1 MSKVDINI
9 SKKMTIN
16 TGNYSSIG
24 PSVSFTLKDVDPEK
38 AKRLTEK
45 LEDIAEVTFITQ
57 ILNGA
62 STMEEI
68 KMDGLKEFVRKQLE
82 KSERLEGILDDSW
95 VEIIKETKT
104 ERMEF

>member
-1 MSKVDINI
+1 MEKIDINI

-38 AKRLTEK
+38 AENLLEK
-45 LEDIAEVTFITQ
+45 MKDLVEVEFVLQ
-57 ILNGA
+57 VLHSA

-68 KMDGLKEFVRKQLE
+68 KINGLKDFVKKQLE
-82 KSERLEGILDDSW
+82 NSKELEDILKNSW
-95 VEIIKETKT
+95 GEIIRETKT
-104 ERMEF
+104 SEKF

>member
-1 MSKVDINI
+1 MSKIDMNI

-38 AKRLTEK
+38 AENLLEK
-45 LEDIAEVTFITQ
+45 MKDLVEVEFVLQ
-57 ILNGA
+57 VLHSA

-68 KMDGLKEFVRKQLE
+68 KINGLKDFVKKQLE
-82 KSERLEGILDDSW
+82 NSKELEDILKNSW
-95 VEIIKETKT
+95 GEIIRETKT
-104 ERMEF
+104 SEKF